1 MKKAV
6 VHNAVLYKSPIGEM
20 VLCARGR
27 ALTGAWFVGQQHFA
41 EGFEIRMTDKP
52 VAVLKK
58 AMKWLDR
65 YFQGENPEVDFP
77 IEFYGTPFQKN
88 VWQLLRIIPMGVT
101 ISYSELARCLKALTG
116 TGGECARAMGSAVG
130 RNPIS
135 VIVPCHRVVGKR
147 GKLTGYAG
155 GLERKLYL
163 LEHENAWNFLQMKN
177 MFEPKPV

>member
-6 VHNAVLYKSPIGEM
+6 VHNAVLYKSPIGDM

-101 ISYSELARCLKALTG
+101 ISYSELAKCLKALTG
-116 TGGECARAMGSAVG
+116 TGKSSCRSISHSLSEYAASILSFNSSLV
-130 RNPIS
+130 NFLVNSSIS
-135 VIVPCHRVVGKR
+135 VKCDCSINRIVI
-147 GKLTGYAG
+147 TGTEVQ
-155 GLERKLYL
+155 LFRRCRI
-163 LEHENAWNFLQMKN
+163 
-177 MFEPKPV
+177 